1 MKCLHAVLYN
11 ITEDKVVEN
20 FKCDSESGGNQLQMG
35 QIDTESTMDNG
46 MEVGE
51 SKQLSGQPEWTWSTN
66 E

>member
-1 MKCLHAVLYN
+1 MKCLHAVLYH
-11 ITEDKVVEN
+11 ITGDKVVEN

-51 SKQLSGQPEWTWSTN
+51 SKQLSGQPGWTRSTN